1 MKKIRK
7 TFYYFI
13 WIVYPLLL
21 LDMFRL
27 TILRERHNGVVYDEK
42 IMNGVKIFGWCIRN
56 AASNP
61 FVLALVISLGVICFI
76 DILLLVLGIADA
88 VALWKSDKSRKYTGC
103 IRGWGAVFYFLMI
116 AVSTR
121 CLRHIY
127 FGGGDIFTY
136 YPGEWYGVAVLSGI
150 LLLALYTLACSAG
163 NNQRVTGG
171 TTGFLKIRLFC
182 GILLVAAVLWF
193 YVGWIKGSG
202 QDDGYMLQYMFGG
215 YKLTE
220 YSIWSVIL
228 KYMLSLVFS

>member
-1 MKKIRK
+1 MEKIKK
-7 TFYYFI
+7 TFYCFI

-27 TILRERHNGVVYDEK
+27 TILRERRNGIVYDEK
-42 IMNGVKIFGWCIRN
+42 AMNGVKIFGWCIRN
-56 AASNP
+56 AASDP
-61 FVLALVISLGVICFI
+61 FVPALVISLGVICCI
-76 DILLLVLGIADA
+76 DILLVVLGIADA
-88 VALWKSDKSRKYTGC
+88 VALWRSDRSRKYTGC
-103 IRGWGAVFYFLMI
+103 IRGWAAVFYFLMI

-121 CLRHIY
+121 CLCHIY
-127 FGGGDIFTY
+127 SGGGDIFTY

-150 LLLALYTLACSAG
+150 VLLALYTLAYFAG

-202 QDDGYMLQYMFGG
+202 QDDGYILQYMFGG
-215 YKLTE
+215 YKLTR
-220 YSIWSVIL
+220 YSIWSAIL
-228 KYMLSLVFS
+228 KHMLSLMFS

>member
-61 FVLALVISLGVICFI
+61 FVLALAISLGVICFI

-88 VALWKSDKSRKYTGC
+88 VTLWRSERRRKYTGR
-103 IRGWGAVFYFLMI
+103 IRGWATVFYFFMI

-121 CLRHIY
+121 CLCHLY
-127 FGGGDIFTY
+127 YGGDEIFTY
-136 YPGEWYGVAVLSGI
+136 YPGEWYGVAVISDIVLI
-150 LLLALYTLACSAG
+150 TLYMLTYSVG
-163 NNQRVTGG
+163 NNQRVTGR

-182 GILLVAAVLWF
+182 GILLIAAVLWF

-202 QDDGYMLQYMFGG
+202 QDDGYILQYMFGG
-215 YKLTE
+215 YKLTR